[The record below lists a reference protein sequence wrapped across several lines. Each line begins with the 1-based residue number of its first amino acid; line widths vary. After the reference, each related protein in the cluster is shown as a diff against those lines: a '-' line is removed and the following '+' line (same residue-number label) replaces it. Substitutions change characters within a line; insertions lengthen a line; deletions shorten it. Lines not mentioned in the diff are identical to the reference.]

1 MLTEHILITRR
12 EKSILQITLLSL
24 ALQELF
30 IPKEPQCVY
39 QFHSPR
45 SGVEWRT
52 DELGGSFPS
61 PSFERSV
68 GKKVYTLDSIQI
80 IDSGWW
86 LWS

>member
-30 IPKEPQCVY
+30 ILQEPQCVY

-45 SGVEWRT
+45 SGTKRHT
-52 DELGGSFPS
+52 DELGNFPS
-61 PSFERSV
+61 PSYNRRV
-68 GKKVYTLDSIQI
+68 GKNA
-80 IDSGWW
+80 
-86 LWS
+86 